1 MSENTP
7 TPSTPPR
14 PASSGWRRR
23 CGSALHRGIAMA
35 LKQIAILPKC
45 AGEQNQ
51 YWRVE
56 MACDIC
62 GRASCTN
69 SFHSLEEQEI
79 YSAAID
85 LFDRAREMRAK
96 IEEEQGRAREA
107 LEPVTITVEDE

>member
-45 AGEQNQ
+45 AGEPNQ

-62 GRASCTN
+62 GRGSCTP

-79 YSAAID
+79 YSEVID
-85 LFDRAREMRAK
+85 LFDKARDLREKVGR
-96 IEEEQGRAREA
+96 EQDRAREA
-107 LEPVTITVEDE
+107 LKGGE